1 MTLDSKL
8 TATDSTDL
16 DPDLDLTDA
25 PFIDADLEQ
34 SLPPSSYT
42 SSEVFQQEKE
52 RIFFR
57 EWFCAGRAEQL
68 PNPGDYAT
76 VDVLGESVLVV
87 RDKEGALQA
96 YYNVCRHRGCR
107 LALNDAPRPYTMEH
121 GDIPPGASGHF
132 HNAIRCP
139 YHSWT
144 YSFDGRL
151 RGAPFLRENERFD
164 KANFGLHPVGID
176 TWGGFFF
183 LNLSPEDAAARG
195 YTLRAQLGPVP
206 EDFRRYPLAD
216 LRVAHRIVYEV
227 EANWKVVMENYNECY
242 HCGTVHPELCDLVP
256 AFKQQGGA
264 NLDWANGIPH
274 RAGAVT
280 FTFSG
285 QTARAPFPG
294 LSEEERVR
302 HKGQLIYPNLLTSY
316 SADHIA
322 AFTLWPQA
330 PDRTTIVCDFLF
342 HPAEMVREDFNPSDA
357 VEFWDIVNRQDWG
370 ICAGVQR
377 GMGSRSYHVGYY
389 APMEDS
395 SLDIRRYVT
404 ARLTREQ

>member
-1 MTLDSKL
+1 MTLESNLVAIDNP
-8 TATDSTDL
+8 DL
-16 DPDLDLTDA
+16 DLDLTDA

-42 SSEVFQQEKE
+42 SPEIFQQEKE

-68 PNPGDYAT
+68 PTPGDYVT

-107 LALNDAPRPYTMEH
+107 LALSDAPRPYTMEQ
-121 GDIPPGASGHF
+121 GDVPPGASGHF

-164 KANFGLHPVGID
+164 KDDFGLHPVGID

-195 YTLRAQLGPVP
+195 YTLREQLGPVP
-206 EDFRRYPLAD
+206 EDFKRYPLAD

-256 AFKQQGGA
+256 AFRQQGGA

-274 RAGAVT
+274 RDGAVT

-285 QTARAPFPG
+285 QTTRAPFPD
-294 LSEEERVR
+294 LSEEEKIR

-322 AFTLWPQA
+322 AFTLWPQG

-342 HPAEMVREDFNPSDA
+342 HPTEMARDDFNPSDA

-377 GMGSRSYHVGYY
+377 GMGSRSYDVGYY

-404 ARLTREQ
+404 ARLTPTL